1 MSARRQ
7 SGRWLVSATHLVSL
21 AVLLT
26 LPACRVQRETNS
38 AQERAQIVLEFA
50 HSTTG
55 DPEKRELDRTV
66 VEFEA
71 LHPNIRIKQNV
82 IETNVYETIGLKS
95 LFSGGTPPDIYFQ
108 WGKYLVGQYQEA
120 GYAADLTDELEKDN
134 WKDRFDPAVW
144 VSATYRG
151 RIYLVPTSI
160 DLTSVIWYN
169 KKIFEQNGLD
179 PPATWTEFITICD
192 TLKDNGI
199 VPICFGNK
207 DLWPVANWA
216 AHLTSRV
223 AGEQLYDDVLSTK
236 PGTEFANE
244 AFVKGLGMIEEMARA
259 GYFNEGLNGMS
270 DMEAIMLFF
279 QGRAAMH
286 PIGGWIINHAN
297 KAAPDGFEYDAFK
310 MPAIEGGAGD
320 QTSILRLSSG
330 YMVYRDTKHFDEA
343 VEFLR
348 YLTSL
353 EVAKRFVSRCGT
365 FTSLHSAITEE
376 TADPHLLSL
385 VSIHRSA
392 RAVVTAPDVGY
403 DRAKVI
409 PFLDAV
415 SLVIGGQKTA
425 RDALEQCDR
434 AVAAMR

>member
-1 MSARRQ
+1 MSPRRQ
-7 SGRWLVSATHLVSL
+7 CCASLISAARIVSVVALALV
-21 AVLLT
+21 
-26 LPACRVQRETNS
+26 PACGGQKENGS
-38 AQERAQIVLEFA
+38 AQERSQIVLEFA

-55 DPEKRELDRTV
+55 DPEKAELDRTV
-66 VEFEA
+66 AEFEA
-71 LHPNIRIKQNV
+71 LHPNIRIKQTV

-108 WGKYLVGQYQEA
+108 WGKYLVGEYQEA
-120 GYAADLTDELEKDN
+120 GYAADLTDELDKDN

-144 VSATYRG
+144 PSAAYEG

-160 DLTSVIWYN
+160 DLSSVIWYN
-169 KKIFEQNGLD
+169 KKIFEQNGLE
-179 PPATWTEFITICD
+179 PPATWTEFIAICE
-192 TLKDNGI
+192 TLRDNAV

-216 AHLTSRV
+216 AHLISRV
-223 AGEQLYDDVLSTK
+223 AGEQLYDDVLSMK
-236 PGTEFANE
+236 PGTKFANE
-244 AFVKGLGMIEEMARA
+244 AFVKGLGMIEEMVRA

-279 QGRAAMH
+279 QARAAMH
-286 PIGGWIINHAN
+286 PIGGWIINHAK

-310 MPAIEGGAGD
+310 MPAVEGGAGD
-320 QTSILRLSSG
+320 QTSILQLSSG
-330 YMVYRDTKHFDEA
+330 YMVYRDTQHFDEA

-348 YLTSL
+348 YLASV

-365 FTSLHSAITEE
+365 FTSLRDAITDE

-385 VSIHRSA
+385 VAIYRSA
-392 RAVVTAPDVGY
+392 NAVVTGPDVGY
-403 DRAKVI
+403 DRAKML
-409 PFLDAV
+409 PFMDAV
-415 SLVIGGQKTA
+415 SLVIGGQKNA
-425 RDALEQCDR
+425 REALEQCDR

>member
-1 MSARRQ
+1 MNRCNQFRALS
-7 SGRWLVSATHLVSL
+7 VSASRIVSVV
-21 AVLLT
+21 VLLA
-26 LPACRVQRETNS
+26 LPACGGQKESDS
-38 AQERAQIVLEFA
+38 AQGRSQIVVQFA

-55 DPEKRELDRTV
+55 DPEKAELDRTV
-66 VEFEA
+66 AEFEA
-71 LHPNIRIKQNV
+71 LHPNIKIKQTV

-108 WGKYLVGQYQEA
+108 WGKHLVGEYQEA
-120 GYAADLTDELEKDN
+120 GYAADLTDELERDN
-134 WKDRFDPAVW
+134 WKDRFDPTVW
-144 VSATYRG
+144 FSATYED

-160 DLTSVIWYN
+160 DLSSVIWYN
-169 KKIFEQNGLD
+169 TTIFEQNGLK
-179 PPATWTEFITICD
+179 PPATWAEFIAICR
-192 TLKDNGI
+192 TLRDNGI

-216 AHLTSRV
+216 AHLVSRV
-223 AGEQLYDDVLSTK
+223 AGEQLYDDVLSMK
-236 PGTEFANE
+236 PGTKFANDS
-244 AFVKGLGMIEEMARA
+244 FVTGLGMIEEMAGA

-286 PIGGWIINHAN
+286 HIGGWIINHAN

-365 FTSLHSAITEE
+365 FTSLRDAITEE

-385 VSIHRSA
+385 VAMYRSA
-392 RAVVTAPDVGY
+392 NAVVTGPDVGY
-403 DRAKVI
+403 DRAKML
-409 PFLDAV
+409 PFMDAV

-425 RDALEQCDR
+425 REALEQCDR
-434 AVAAMR
+434 AVAAMG

>member
-1 MSARRQ
+1 MNSRRQ
-7 SGRWLVSATHLVSL
+7 SGTWLHSAARLVSVAF
-21 AVLLT
+21 LLT
-26 LPACRVQRETNS
+26 LPACGGQEDSGS
-38 AQERAQIVLEFA
+38 AAEQSQIVLQFA

-55 DPEKRELDRTV
+55 DPEKTELDRTV
-66 VEFEA
+66 AEFEA
-71 LHPNIRIKQNV
+71 LHPGIKIKQTV

-108 WGKYLVGQYQEA
+108 WGKYLVGQYKEA
-120 GYAADLTDELEKDN
+120 GYAADLTHELEKDN

-144 VSATYRG
+144 PSASYEG
-151 RIYLVPTSI
+151 RIYMIPTSI

-169 KKIFEQNGLD
+169 KGIFRQNGLES
-179 PPATWTEFITICD
+179 PATWTEFMAICEI
-192 TLKDNGI
+192 LKDNGI

-216 AHLTSRV
+216 AHLMSRV
-223 AGEQLYDDVLSTK
+223 AGEQLYDDVLSMK
-236 PGTEFANE
+236 PGKKSAND
-244 AFVKGLGMIEEMARA
+244 AFVKGLGMIEKMARA

-286 PIGGWIINHAN
+286 PIGGWIINHAK

-310 MPAIEGGAGD
+310 MPAIEGGVGD
-320 QTSILRLSSG
+320 QTSVLRLASG

-365 FTSLHSAITEE
+365 FTSLRGAITEE

-385 VSIHRSA
+385 VAMCRSA
-392 RAVVTAPDVGY
+392 NAVVTAPDVGY
-403 DRAKVI
+403 DRTKI
-409 PFLDAV
+409 LPFMDAV

-425 RDALEQCDR
+425 REALEQCDR
-434 AVAAMR
+434 AVAAMG

>member
-1 MSARRQ
+1 MISRRGSCVLCLSVAILLALPTCGGRND
-7 SGRWLVSATHLVSL
+7 SGSGGTQPQV
-21 AVLLT
+21 VL
-26 LPACRVQRETNS
+26 Q
-38 AQERAQIVLEFA
+38 FA

-55 DPEKRELDRTV
+55 DPEKAEIDRTV
-66 VEFEA
+66 AEFEA
-71 LHPNIRIKQNV
+71 LHPNIRIKQTV

-108 WGKYLVGQYQEA
+108 WGKHLVGQYQEA
-120 GYAADLTDELEKDN
+120 GYAADLTDELEKGN
-134 WKDRFDPAVW
+134 WKDRFDPTVW
-144 VSATYRG
+144 LSASYRD
-151 RIYLVPTSI
+151 RVYLVPTSI
-160 DLTSVIWYN
+160 DLSSVIWYN
-169 KKIFEQNGLD
+169 KTIFEQEGLE
-179 PPATWTEFITICD
+179 PPATWTEFVAVCK

-216 AHLTSRV
+216 GHLISRV
-223 AGEQLYDDVLSTK
+223 AGEQLYDNVLRLK
-236 PGTEFANE
+236 PGTKFANE
-244 AFVKGLGMIEEMARA
+244 AFVTGLGMIEKMARD

-286 PIGGWIINHAN
+286 PIGGWIINHAK

-348 YLTSL
+348 YMTSL
-353 EVAKRFVSRCGT
+353 EVAERFVSRCGT
-365 FTSLHSAITEE
+365 FTSLRDVITEE

-385 VSIHRSA
+385 VAIYRSA
-392 RAVVTAPDVGY
+392 NAAVTGPDVGY
-403 DRAKVI
+403 DRAKML
-409 PFLDAV
+409 PFMDAV

-425 RDALEQCDR
+425 REALEQCDR